1 MRPQGTRAASRPGL
15 RSGSGRSANPASTVL
30 AFALALLAL
39 LPAQAIQAQIEAPE
53 AVTDLSVAELVALYE
68 AGLDAYL
75 RYGHPEGRGISEAS
89 ESTWDLRPEHFGVQ
103 VTSPV
108 NLSRKVNEAL
118 GVISEKWEIP
128 TRAERTSGRTP
139 LGVSIPF
146 VTEEGDFRFSLLV
159 GHSVLTVVVERN
171 EVGQFQGF
179 WAPRR
184 YTPPPGA

>member
-39 LPAQAIQAQIEAPE
+39 LP
-53 AVTDLSVAELVALYE
+53 ELVALYE